1 MYPEIIII
9 ASDLRAAE
17 KANKVLQTLAVN
29 CKVILAN
36 VQDLEDV
43 SREQASLGAKVLI
56 AFGMFAKIVRQSV
69 DIPVIMVDL
78 QPRDVMD
85 GLLEASK
92 MGKRIAIFG
101 FSKILRDIFYIR
113 DLLSIEL
120 ISLPTV
126 PPDEIPGELAKLK
139 GVDVLVGGYYQG
151 SIAQEYG
158 IKTVLISPQDSEIR
172 KAISMAKSYL
182 EKRQEEVETQN
193 PVMESSIYAAI
204 TVDCVGEILM
214 MNRLASE
221 YLKLDQLNAVA
232 FSVDDVCPQFSRIA
246 DVISTHRPFLNQ
258 IAKLENR
265 TFLYHAEPIFGKN
278 QQLEGVSVIFQD
290 VNTVMSSEVNIR
302 RTLTTK
308 ENQAVYSFSN
318 ILGES
323 PCMTNALKLALRY
336 SKVDETVL
344 IQGET
349 GVGKEMFAQSIHRD
363 SRRRDMPFVAIN
375 CASLPESI
383 LESELFGYVKGAFT
397 GANREGKRGLF
408 ECAHTGTLFL
418 DEIGEISLSMQG
430 KLLRVLQ
437 EHSIRRIGAE
447 TPIPIDIRIIAATNR
462 DLISMVREGS
472 FRADLF
478 FRINVLGLQ
487 IPPLRK
493 RQEDII
499 RLAEFFLAEA
509 SEMTGRYLHL
519 SSQAKTAMLH
529 YDWPGNIRE
538 LQNMIRRVSVISD
551 SDEIGLDLVEAYI
564 MENSGLS
571 TSKSASKNRYTL
583 EEALSLSNGNKNRAA
598 ELLGVSRATLYR
610 MLERRKGNSE
620 C

>member
-17 KANKVLQTLAVN
+17 KANRVLQSLTVN

-43 SREQASLGAKVLI
+43 SRKQAALGAKVLI

-92 MGKRIAIFG
+92 LGKRIAIFG

-126 PPDEIPGELAKLK
+126 PPDEIPSELAKLK

-172 KAISMAKSYL
+172 KAISMARSYL

-418 DEIGEISLSMQG
+418 DEIGEISPSMQG

-472 FRADLF
+472 FRADLY

-493 RQEDII
+493 RQGDII

-509 SEMTGRYLHL
+509 SEITGRQLHL
-519 SSQAKTAMLH
+519 SDQAKTAMLH

-564 MENSGLS
+564 TENSGLS
-571 TSKSASKNRYTL
+571 TAKSPSKNRYTL